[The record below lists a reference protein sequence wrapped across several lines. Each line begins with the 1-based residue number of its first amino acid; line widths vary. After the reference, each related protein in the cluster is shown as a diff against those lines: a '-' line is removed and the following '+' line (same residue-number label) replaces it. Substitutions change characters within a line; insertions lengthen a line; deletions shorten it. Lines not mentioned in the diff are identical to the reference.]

1 MPDFI
6 VRVFQVQLLCGSADV
21 PMTDV
26 TPEQAAE
33 IVLAA
38 VEGDPDD
45 DTGERRYRLP
55 DGRFVPLDPEDCV
68 VGGRI
73 HCQVFNAKHRIVG
86 LHGDLAS
93 CDVTD
98 GAPEARVAAD
108 LRALL
113 ADLRVVAESHREV
126 GGYFPLS
133 GIGSLFDHLDGLDA
147 VASASLSPMTVEESD
162 AARAVLND
170 EIMATGDNTKADL
183 LTSILRKLPRP

>member
-1 MPDFI
+1 MPDFT

-21 PMTDV
+21 SMTDV

-73 HCQVFNAKHRIVG
+73 YCQVLDAEHRIVG
-86 LHGDLAS
+86 LHGDLTS
-93 CDVTD
+93 CDITE
-98 GAPEARVAAD
+98 GAPEARAEPD

-113 ADLRVVAESHREV
+113 ADLRLMAESHREV
-126 GGYFPLS
+126 NGTFPLS
-133 GIGSLFDHLDGLDA
+133 GIGSLFNHLDVLDA
-147 VASASLSPMTVEESD
+147 VASADLSLTAEERD
-162 AARAVLND
+162 AAWAVLHD
-170 EIMATGDNTKADL
+170 EIMVTGHSTKADC
-183 LTSILRKLPRP
+183 LTAVLRKLARP